1 MKRIV
6 FAVCVAVFL
15 FAVGAQAQTPG
26 QTETGKVEQELIK
39 IETDWGEAGLKND
52 FAFMDKILADDFTEA
67 TPEGYFIT
75 KAQLL
80 AQMKS
85 GEFVATS
92 WVQDDIK
99 VRVYGDAAVVTGRTT
114 TKAQYKGKDVSGQYL
129 WTDTFIKRDGR
140 WQCVATHG
148 SEIPQ
153 K

>member
-1 MKRIV
+1 MKRIAFLICMVV
-6 FAVCVAVFL
+6 FVLAVAV
-15 FAVGAQAQTPG
+15 QAQTPA

-39 IETDWGEAGLKND
+39 LEKDWGEAGLKND
-52 FAFMDKILADDFTEA
+52 IAFFDKILADDFTES

-75 KAQLL
+75 KAQYI

-99 VRVYGDAAVVTGRTT
+99 VRVYGDAAVVTGRTA